1 MSSYSELIKNFE
13 RIRAY
18 MREFYVYGFKSRDDY
33 SKKSARSYDDERRR
47 IESWLGD
54 HMSFVRT
61 SEGKNVFISIDSR
74 NIRHNPFYNAWKAKS
89 FTDGDVT
96 LHFILFDILHEPSI
110 KKTIAEI
117 LEEIDTKYLA
127 GFESPMMF
135 DESTVRKKL
144 KEYCD
149 PRIKLFGVEIPGLED
164 VEPLFTQKDYHVY
177 DKYSDGDPFEDE
189 EYIRQ
194 FRVILEAMRKGTQI
208 KFEMT
213 NRFGKPMFIR
223 CHPVRLEYSEKD
235 DKFRLVTAGWRS
247 VSTVNL
253 AKIRACVHYTGEK
266 PLDNEVREKLYDIIT
281 LKVTDER
288 NALER
293 VMLHFAHF
301 EKQAEKLD
309 KNTYLLKIKY
319 AHDDEPEMV
328 IRILSFGPL
337 VEVIGSENFKKLV
350 IEKLKKQKSC
360 GLK

>member
-1 MSSYSELIKNFE
+1 MIFSELYSAYYNAIASIIAEVIEGEHSEKELQKVVSE
-13 RIRAY
+13 RAFGESVLTI
-18 MREFYVYGFKSRDDY
+18 MPSFKSEKWQLVHPDMTTALEH
-33 SKKSARSYDDERRR
+33 KPTMPLTTLQKQ
-47 IESWLGD
+47 WL
-54 HMSFVRT
+54 
-61 SEGKNVFISIDSR
+61 
-74 NIRHNPFYNAWKAKS
+74 KAI
-89 FTDGDVT
+89 T
-96 LHFILFDILHEPSI
+96 L
-110 KKTIAEI
+110 
-117 LEEIDTKYLA
+117 
-127 GFESPMMF
+127 
-135 DESTVRKKL
+135 
-144 KEYCD
+144 D
-149 PRIKLFGVEIPGLED
+149 PRIKLFGVEIPGLEG
-164 VEPLFTQKDYHVY
+164 VEPLFTQEDYHVY

-194 FRVILEAMRKGTQI
+194 FRIILEAMRKGTQI

-253 AKIRACVHYTGEK
+253 AKIRSCARYTGEK
-266 PLDNEVREKLYDIIT
+266 PLDNEEREKQYDIIT

>member
-1 MSSYSELIKNFE
+1 MIFSELYSAYYNAIASIIAEVIEGEHSEKELQKVVSE
-13 RIRAY
+13 RAFGESVLTI
-18 MREFYVYGFKSRDDY
+18 MPSFKSEKWQLVHPDMTTALEH
-33 SKKSARSYDDERRR
+33 KPTMPLTTLQKQ
-47 IESWLGD
+47 WL
-54 HMSFVRT
+54 
-61 SEGKNVFISIDSR
+61 
-74 NIRHNPFYNAWKAKS
+74 KA
-89 FTDGDVT
+89 
-96 LHFILFDILHEPSI
+96 
-110 KKTIAEI
+110 IA
-117 LEEIDTKYLA
+117 L
-127 GFESPMMF
+127 
-135 DESTVRKKL
+135 
-144 KEYCD
+144 D

-164 VEPLFTQKDYHVY
+164 VEPLFTQDDYHVY

-266 PLDNEVREKLYDIIT
+266 PLDNEMREKLYDIIT

-350 IEKLKKQKSC
+350 IEKLKKQKNC

>member
-1 MSSYSELIKNFE
+1 
-13 RIRAY
+13 
-18 MREFYVYGFKSRDDY
+18 MR
-33 SKKSARSYDDERRR
+33 
-47 IESWLGD
+47 
-54 HMSFVRT
+54 
-61 SEGKNVFISIDSR
+61 
-74 NIRHNPFYNAWKAKS
+74 
-89 FTDGDVT
+89 
-96 LHFILFDILHEPSI
+96 
-110 KKTIAEI
+110 
-117 LEEIDTKYLA
+117 
-127 GFESPMMF
+127 
-135 DESTVRKKL
+135 
-144 KEYCD
+144 
-149 PRIKLFGVEIPGLED
+149 
-164 VEPLFTQKDYHVY
+164 Q
-177 DKYSDGDPFEDE
+177 
-189 EYIRQ
+189 
-194 FRVILEAMRKGTQI
+194 GTQI

-266 PLDNEVREKLYDIIT
+266 PLDNEVREKLYDIIM

-337 VEVIGSENFKKLV
+337 VEVMGSENFKKLV
-350 IEKLKKQKSC
+350 IEKLKKQKNC

>member
-1 MSSYSELIKNFE
+1 MIFSELYSAYYNAIASIIAEVIEGEHSEKELQKVVAE
-13 RIRAY
+13 RAFGESVLTI
-18 MREFYVYGFKSRDDY
+18 MPSFKSEKWQLVHPDLTTALEH
-33 SKKSARSYDDERRR
+33 KPTMPLTTLQKQ
-47 IESWLGD
+47 WL
-54 HMSFVRT
+54 
-61 SEGKNVFISIDSR
+61 
-74 NIRHNPFYNAWKAKS
+74 KAI
-89 FTDGDVT
+89 T
-96 LHFILFDILHEPSI
+96 L
-110 KKTIAEI
+110 
-117 LEEIDTKYLA
+117 
-127 GFESPMMF
+127 
-135 DESTVRKKL
+135 
-144 KEYCD
+144 D
-149 PRIKLFGVEIPGLED
+149 PRIKLFGVEIPGLEG
-164 VEPLFTQKDYHVY
+164 VEPLFTQEDYHVY

-194 FRVILEAMRKGTQI
+194 VRVILEAMRKGTQI

-266 PLDNEVREKLYDIIT
+266 PLDNEEREKQYDIIV

-350 IEKLKKQKSC
+350 IEKLKKQKNC

>member
-1 MSSYSELIKNFE
+1 MIFSELYSAYYNAIASIIAEVIEGEHSEKELQKVVSE
-13 RIRAY
+13 RAFGESVLTI
-18 MREFYVYGFKSRDDY
+18 MPSFKSEKWQLVHPDMTTVLEH
-33 SKKSARSYDDERRR
+33 KPTMPLTTLQKQ
-47 IESWLGD
+47 WL
-54 HMSFVRT
+54 
-61 SEGKNVFISIDSR
+61 
-74 NIRHNPFYNAWKAKS
+74 KAIM
-89 FTDGDVT
+89 
-96 LHFILFDILHEPSI
+96 L
-110 KKTIAEI
+110 
-117 LEEIDTKYLA
+117 
-127 GFESPMMF
+127 
-135 DESTVRKKL
+135 
-144 KEYCD
+144 D
-149 PRIKLFGVEIPGLED
+149 PRIKLFGVEIPGLEG
-164 VEPLFTQKDYHVY
+164 VEPLFTQEDYHVY

-337 VEVIGSENFKKLV
+337 VEVMGSENFKKLV
-350 IEKLKKQKSC
+350 IEKMKKQKNC

>member
-1 MSSYSELIKNFE
+1 MIFSELYSAYYNAIASIIAEVIEGEHSEKELQKVVSE
-13 RIRAY
+13 RAFGESVLTI
-18 MREFYVYGFKSRDDY
+18 MPSFKSEKWQLVHPDMTTALEH
-33 SKKSARSYDDERRR
+33 KPTMPLTTLQKQ
-47 IESWLGD
+47 WL
-54 HMSFVRT
+54 
-61 SEGKNVFISIDSR
+61 
-74 NIRHNPFYNAWKAKS
+74 KAI
-89 FTDGDVT
+89 T
-96 LHFILFDILHEPSI
+96 L
-110 KKTIAEI
+110 
-117 LEEIDTKYLA
+117 
-127 GFESPMMF
+127 
-135 DESTVRKKL
+135 
-144 KEYCD
+144 D
-149 PRIKLFGVEIPGLED
+149 PRIKLFGVEIPGLEG
-164 VEPLFTQKDYHVY
+164 VEPLFTQEDYHVY

-194 FRVILEAMRKGTQI
+194 FRIILEAMRKGTQI

-253 AKIRACVHYTGEK
+253 AKIRSCAHYTGEK
-266 PLDNEVREKLYDIIT
+266 PLDNEEREKQYDIIT

-319 AHDDEPEMV
+319 AHDDEP
-328 IRILSFGPL
+328 
-337 VEVIGSENFKKLV
+337 
-350 IEKLKKQKSC
+350 
-360 GLK
+360 